1 VATGLDP
8 RSHIAASPLLGR
20 LPSAAIDQ
28 LAGEAEALGLRGG
41 ETLFEAEDPADAL
54 YLVTLGRL
62 RIELPADVPQE
73 VAAGDV
79 VGEIGALTGEPRMA
93 TAVAMRDTLL
103 LRIGAPAIRRVMA
116 ANDEAERALL
126 RHIVQRLR
134 APSRNRRTSRTR
146 AVAVMPLTED
156 ADAGGLAGRL
166 AGALGSVLGGSVPL
180 LTRQSVDKDL
190 GAGAAQT
197 RFDAREA
204 NARLVG
210 WLHEIESDSAHLV
223 YCADGVPEPWTLR
236 AARQADRILLVA
248 GTGKMLPD
256 TLQALET
263 AASPAARELV
273 DCSADGRA
281 IRLLAQSRAGFLHHC
296 RPGDPA
302 AMDRLARLVAGRAV
316 GLVLGGGG
324 ARGFAHIGLLRA
336 LAEAGLPVDLVG
348 GTSMGAF
355 IAALHARGMEPQAI
369 RDCCHE
375 VFVAKNHLNDW
386 VWPRVSLIRGRKFL
400 KKLKQVFGDT
410 RIEEL
415 ALPFYCVSTNL
426 TRGQPQVHR
435 DGELATWIGTSM
447 AVPGIAP
454 PVVYRGELL
463 ADGAVVNSVPVEA
476 MQALDRGPVIACDV
490 GAPGELALPGV
501 DGPEPEALLKARH
514 RGKGPALS
522 DILMR
527 MTSMTSD
534 LRLEENAG
542 QADLFLR
549 MPVADVGMFDW
560 ASLDTTIETGY
571 RHACQV
577 LADAAQEWPGNEPAP
592 PFHAP
597 RPADVPHK
605 T

>member
-1 VATGLDP
+1 MATGLDP

-134 APSRNRRTSRTR
+134 APSRNRRTSRT
-146 AVAVMPLTED
+146 
-156 ADAGGLAGRL
+156 
-166 AGALGSVLGGSVPL
+166 
-180 LTRQSVDKDL
+180 
-190 GAGAAQT
+190 
-197 RFDAREA
+197 
-204 NARLVG
+204 
-210 WLHEIESDSAHLV
+210 
-223 YCADGVPEPWTLR
+223 
-236 AARQADRILLVA
+236 
-248 GTGKMLPD
+248 
-256 TLQALET
+256 
-263 AASPAARELV
+263 
-273 DCSADGRA
+273 RA

>member
-1 VATGLDP
+1 MATGLDP
-8 RSHIAASPLLGR
+8 RPHIAASPLLGR
-20 LPSAAIDQ
+20 LPDAAIGQ
-28 LAGEAEALGLRGG
+28 LAAQAESLGLRGG
-41 ETLFEAEDPADAL
+41 ETLFEAEDSADAL

-62 RIELPADVPQE
+62 RIELPGDTPQE

-103 LRIGAPAIRRVMA
+103 LRIGAQAIRRVMA
-116 ANDEAERALL
+116 DNDEAERALL

-134 APSRNRRTSRTR
+134 APVRNRRSSRTR

-156 ADAGGLAGRL
+156 ADAAGLAGHL
-166 AGALGSVLGGSVPL
+166 AGALGGVLGGSVPL
-180 LTRQSVDKDL
+180 LNRRSVDQDL

-210 WLHEIESDSAHLV
+210 WLHEIEADSAHLV
-223 YCADGVPEPWTLR
+223 YCADGVPDPWTLR

-248 GTGKMLPD
+248 GAGKLLPD

-263 AASPAARELV
+263 AASPAVRELV
-273 DCSADGRA
+273 DGSPDGA
-281 IRLLAQSRAGFLHHC
+281 AVRLLGPSRASFLHHC
-296 RPGDPA
+296 RAADPT

-336 LAEAGLPVDLVG
+336 LAEAGLPVDLIG

-355 IAALHARGMEPQAI
+355 IAALHARGMDPQAM

-375 VFVAKNHLNDW
+375 VFVAKNHHNDW

-435 DGELATWIGTSM
+435 DGELATWIATSM
-447 AVPGIAP
+447 AVPGIVP
-454 PVVYRGELL
+454 PVVYHGELL
-463 ADGAVVNSVPVEA
+463 ADGAVVNSVPVDA

-501 DGPEPEALLKARH
+501 EGPEPEALLKARY

-534 LRLEENAG
+534 LRLQENVNH
-542 QADLFLR
+542 ADLFLR
-549 MPVADVGMFDW
+549 MPVSGVGMFDW
-560 ASLDTTIETGY
+560 GSLDATIETGY
-571 RHACQV
+571 RHACEV
-577 LADAAQEWPGNEPAP
+577 LENAAAEWPGNEPAP
-592 PFHAP
+592 SFHAP
-597 RPADVPHK
+597 PPVDTPPQA
-605 T
+605 